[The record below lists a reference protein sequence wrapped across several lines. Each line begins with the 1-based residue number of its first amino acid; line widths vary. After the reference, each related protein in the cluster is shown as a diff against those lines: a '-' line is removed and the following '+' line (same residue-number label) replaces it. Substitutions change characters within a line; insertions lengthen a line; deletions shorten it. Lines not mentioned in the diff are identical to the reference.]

1 MYELISQVVPVAC
14 EAFEDYIFDSED
26 LTYQNYKISR
36 MELAGLRDI
45 VAHAVDQ
52 GANLEQLYEEMI
64 ENGMSRR
71 ELDEFK
77 KKFFLP

>member
-1 MYELISQVVPVAC
+1 
-14 EAFEDYIFDSED
+14 
-26 LTYQNYKISR
+26 

-52 GANLEQLYEEMI
+52 GANMNQLYEEMK
-64 ENGMSRR
+64 ENGMSQR

-77 KKFFLP
+77 KKFLLP